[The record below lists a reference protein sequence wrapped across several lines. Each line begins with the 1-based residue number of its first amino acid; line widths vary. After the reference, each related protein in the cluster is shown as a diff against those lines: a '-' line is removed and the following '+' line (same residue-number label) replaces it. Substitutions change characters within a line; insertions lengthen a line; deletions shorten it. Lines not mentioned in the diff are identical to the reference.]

1 MNQNEQVESKT
12 KQDIQAKQSNK
23 NPNNVETT
31 NIKERLLDIES
42 LLLLLDSDPCL
53 QEYHFRVIRMIHN
66 ILKELIV

>member
-1 MNQNEQVESKT
+1 MTQNEQS
-12 KQDIQAKQSNK
+12 IQNQQS
-23 NPNNVETT
+23 V

-53 QEYHFRVIRMIHN
+53 QEYHQRIFRIMHD

>member
-1 MNQNEQVESKT
+1 MNQNQQSNQNEQFESK
-12 KQDIQAKQSNK
+12 IKQSNQT
-23 NPNNVETT
+23 EQST
-31 NIKERLLDIES
+31 NLKERLLDIES

>member
-1 MNQNEQVESKT
+1 MNQNEHLNHTEHSV
-12 KQDIQAKQSNK
+12 
-23 NPNNVETT
+23 

-53 QEYHFRVIRMIHN
+53 QEYHFRVIRMMHN